1 MFATGTPKLAKYLLA
16 GTVASF
22 LAVVAR
28 DGFGVGFP
36 LWTDGWDNTY
46 SLTEFLG
53 LAVCAVRIAHV
64 SGRERAA
71 WLALTLGLFAYFA
84 GDLYYTIVITPTES
98 TAPFPSP
105 ADAGYLAIYPA
116 SYVALVLLLRARAG
130 RIPSSSGS
138 TASSPPSPWPPSAP
152 RSSSASWPPRR
163 ARWRP
168 SPRTSRTPSA
178 TSRCWRSWSRSSR
191 SRAGAPGGR
200 GS

>member
-53 LAVCAVRIAHV
+53 LAVCAVRIAHA

-105 ADAGYLAIYPA
+105 ADAGYLANPA
-116 SYVALVLLLRARAG
+116 AYVALVLLLRARAG
-130 RIPSSSGS
+130 RIPSQLWLDGLISALAVAALGAALVFGVVATTEGS
-138 TASSPPSPWPPSAP
+138 LAAV
-152 RSSSASWPPRR
+152 
-163 ARWRP
+163 
-168 SPRTSRTPSA
+168 A
-178 TSRCWRSWSRSSR
+178 TNL
-191 SRAGAPGGR
+191 AYPLGDLALLAFVVAVITVA
-200 GS
+200 

>member
-1 MFATGTPKLAKYLLA
+1 MFAPGTPKLAKYLLA
-16 GTVASF
+16 ATVASF

-46 SLTEFLG
+46 NLTEILG
-53 LAVCAVRIAHV
+53 LAVCAVRIAHA

-116 SYVALVLLLRARAG
+116 SYVALGLLLRARSG
-130 RIPSSSGS
+130 RIPTQLWLDGLISARAATDPGAALVSGVVAS
-138 TASSPPSPWPPSAP
+138 TAGSLAACATNVAFPP
-152 RSSSASWPPRR
+152 
-163 ARWRP
+163 
-168 SPRTSRTPSA
+168 
-178 TSRCWRSWSRSSR
+178 
-191 SRAGAPGGR
+191 GAIALPVFVAAAFTV
-200 GS
+200 